1 LFFLAAALVKEKTS
15 RHRQKGKNMKL
26 EEVNLKTKEAV
37 DYLVQSLES
46 GQSAVL
52 TQYLG
57 AMAKF
62 RNYSFGNIMLIARQ
76 KPDATHVAGYRTWTS
91 LGRFVRRGEKGI
103 FILAPMVGN
112 KRNKEENAE
121 QNTDAKETQRTLYGF
136 RGVYVFDRL
145 SRDLWPSLCA
155 LVGCRQCPFRQSP
168 R

>member
-1 LFFLAAALVKEKTS
+1 
-15 RHRQKGKNMKL
+15 MKL

-76 KPDATHVAGYRTWTS
+76 RAVTCCYTS
-91 LGRFVRRGEKGI
+91 LESMKMR
-103 FILAPMVGN
+103 
-112 KRNKEENAE
+112 
-121 QNTDAKETQRTLYGF
+121 
-136 RGVYVFDRL
+136 
-145 SRDLWPSLCA
+145 SRA
-155 LVGCRQCPFRQSP
+155 LLEASDGA
-168 R
+168 

>member
-1 LFFLAAALVKEKTS
+1 MTRFHPVPNVQFIGCLATSHPLRPLPGGTPLGRGSDGRFGLRWFRAKLTATAFGTHHAFTHALPPSLRPPFRLFARVALFFLAAALVKEKTS

-62 RNYSFGNIMLIARQ
+62 RNYSF
-76 KPDATHVAGYRTWTS
+76 
-91 LGRFVRRGEKGI
+91 
-103 FILAPMVGN
+103 
-112 KRNKEENAE
+112 
-121 QNTDAKETQRTLYGF
+121 
-136 RGVYVFDRL
+136 
-145 SRDLWPSLCA
+145 LC
-155 LVGCRQCPFRQSP
+155 VQ
-168 R
+168 

>member
-1 LFFLAAALVKEKTS
+1 LFFLAAAQVKEKTS

-62 RNYSFGNIMLIARQ
+62 RNYSF
-76 KPDATHVAGYRTWTS
+76 
-91 LGRFVRRGEKGI
+91 
-103 FILAPMVGN
+103 
-112 KRNKEENAE
+112 
-121 QNTDAKETQRTLYGF
+121 
-136 RGVYVFDRL
+136 
-145 SRDLWPSLCA
+145 LC
-155 LVGCRQCPFRQSP
+155 VQ
-168 R
+168 

>member
-62 RNYSFGNIMLIARQ
+62 RNYSFLCCQQHRKLNV
-76 KPDATHVAGYRTWTS
+76 TSRT
-91 LGRFVRRGEKGI
+91 
-103 FILAPMVGN
+103 M
-112 KRNKEENAE
+112 
-121 QNTDAKETQRTLYGF
+121 
-136 RGVYVFDRL
+136 
-145 SRDLWPSLCA
+145 
-155 LVGCRQCPFRQSP
+155 
-168 R
+168 